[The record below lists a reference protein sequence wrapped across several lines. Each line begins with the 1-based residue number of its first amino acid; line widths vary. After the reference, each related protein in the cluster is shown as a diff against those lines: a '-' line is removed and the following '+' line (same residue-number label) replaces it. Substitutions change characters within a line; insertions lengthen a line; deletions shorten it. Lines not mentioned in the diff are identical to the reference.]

1 MGSVLGPLVDQLAN
15 AANTTPAQRQS
26 MEQVKNMN
34 AGLLC
39 AYAESDRILVAG
51 TGSGLFGLDLS
62 TIAGLGVFE
71 PHEKKQRVL
80 KSRVQ

>member
-1 MGSVLGPLVDQLAN
+1 
-15 AANTTPAQRQS
+15 
-26 MEQVKNMN
+26 
-34 AGLLC
+34 
-39 AYAESDRILVAG
+39 
-51 TGSGLFGLDLS
+51 LFGLDLS